1 MEGVGACG
9 GRFFRGQWLELEQ
22 KLEPKPKPK
31 PKPKLGRRWGVG
43 RGRRG
48 WGAGTRRK
56 YVHVGSYSAIHGAI
70 RSLRPTPADP

>member
-9 GRFFRGQWLELEQ
+9 GRFFCGQWLELEQ
-22 KLEPKPKPK
+22 KLEPKPK
-31 PKPKLGRRWGVG
+31 LGRRWGVG
-43 RGRRG
+43 LGRRG

-70 RSLRPTPADP
+70 RSLRPTPANP